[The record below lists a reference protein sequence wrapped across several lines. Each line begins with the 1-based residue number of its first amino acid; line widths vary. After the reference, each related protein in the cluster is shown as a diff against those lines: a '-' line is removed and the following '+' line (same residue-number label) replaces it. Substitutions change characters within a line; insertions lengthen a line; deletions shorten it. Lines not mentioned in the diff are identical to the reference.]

1 MGLSHNSNLKMTVE
15 TPEMVK
21 LKASIYE
28 VTFDMI
34 SILLSQEVL
43 ARHSAWL
50 HRCARNKS
58 YSHWIMLVLVTS

>member
-1 MGLSHNSNLKMTVE
+1 MGLSYNDNVKMTAE

-21 LKASIYE
+21 LKESIYE

-34 SILLSQEVL
+34 SVLLSQEVL

-58 YSHWIMLVLVTS
+58 YSH